1 VGLDRIFM
9 IKELIE
15 KTKLLWRLPTGV
27 EGQLCFDPEVFTVFE
42 SAPLDV
48 LPDFEAPPGYKWKDA
63 RGRDHPRYGRF
74 VYSFAKFYKP
84 DHIVEVGTDTGGTAV
99 GWAKALSENQKGR
112 LTCVDMD
119 AYAQNTYPRSVQIN
133 LVKIGLPPERVDLRK
148 GNSTEVVPALSKEL
162 KGQVDIYLVDG
173 DHRYEGA
180 LADMENGLPMMKQGG
195 FILVHDIDRHRPMNE
210 ATPQHPAP
218 VYEAF
223 KDFADA
229 HRFEWCIMKF
239 IRKHLG
245 VIKISA

>member
-1 VGLDRIFM
+1 M

-15 KTKLLWRLPTGV
+15 KTTLKLRRRTGV
-27 EGQLCFDPEVFTVFE
+27 EGRLCFDPGVFAAFE
-42 SAPLDV
+42 AAPLDV
-48 LPDFEAPPGYKWKDA
+48 LPDFEGPPSYKWKNA

-84 DHIVEVGTDTGGTAV
+84 DRIVEVGTDTGGTAV
-99 GWAKALSENQKGR
+99 GWARALKENQKGR

-119 AYAQNTYPRSVQIN
+119 AYSQNTYPRGVQTN
-133 LVKIGLPPERVDLRK
+133 LAKVGIPLDRVDLQQ
-148 GNSTEVVPALSKEL
+148 GNSLEVIPALSKEL

-180 LADMENGLPMMKQGG
+180 LADMENGLPMVKPGG
-195 FILVHDIDRHRPMNE
+195 FILVHDIDRFRPMNE
-210 ATPQHPAP
+210 ATPEHPTP

-223 KDFADA
+223 KQFADQ
-229 HRFEWCIMKF
+229 HHFEWCILRF

-245 VIKISA
+245 VIKICAS